1 MKIANVWS
9 VTSVIL
15 HKKETP
21 KYLGSN
27 VNSIPTAPC
36 YFFVY
41 YALHAACA
49 DSNSTKISS
58 PGSFI
63 SGEKCPFT
71 DYMCL
76 GGWQRRS
83 GYI

>member
-9 VTSVIL
+9 ETSLIT

-27 VNSIPTAPC
+27 VNSVSTAPFS
-36 YFFVY
+36 YSVY
-41 YALHAACA
+41 YVIHAACA
-49 DSNSTKISS
+49 ENTAAKISS

-63 SGEKCPFT
+63 SGVTCPL
-71 DYMCL
+71 YLENCM
-76 GGWQRRS
+76 
-83 GYI
+83 